1 MSKRLTPNQKAWE
14 KEIARIERFMKKASR
29 RGYVFN
35 EYIIPARPAR
45 ITKKRLSALKSMRG
59 MKLYEQSRYYTPTGA
74 IIPGSSGPAYEKAL
88 KSQISKTKIKK
99 YPTEAQIVRDNLKK
113 LLARFSSFAELMD
126 LIDSWSPKSGWS
138 EEFTRLKRE
147 DKDKAKNIINGQ
159 IREQGAEVIA
169 RRVQEHADEII
180 DLVWYIIYGASGK
193 EKDNGDYMQSQ
204 ITHLATLLKG
214 GSLTPEEARNLHD
227 IAEGETV

>member
-1 MSKRLTPNQKAWE
+1 MAKRLTPNQKAWE
-14 KEIARIERFMKKASR
+14 KEITRIERFMKKASK

-35 EYIIPARPAR
+35 EDIIPVRPAR
-45 ITKKRLSALKSMRG
+45 ITKKQLSALKSMRG
-59 MKLYEQSRYYTPTGA
+59 MKVYEQSRYYTPTGA

-88 KSQISKTKIKK
+88 KSQIGKRKIKN
-99 YPTEAQIVRDNLKK
+99 YPFEAEIVRDNLKK
-113 LLARFSSFAELMD
+113 LLARFSAFAELMD

-138 EEFTRLKRE
+138 QEFTRLKRE

-169 RRVQEHADEII
+169 KRVQEHADEII

-193 EKDNGDYMQSQ
+193 EKDNDDYMQSQ

-214 GSLTPEEARNLHD
+214 ESLTPEEARNLHD

>member
-35 EYIIPARPAR
+35 EDIIPARPAR

-59 MKLYEQSRYYTPTGA
+59 MKLYEQSTYYTPTGA
-74 IIPGSSGPAYEKAL
+74 VIPGASGPAYEKAL
-88 KSQISKTKIKK
+88 KSKIGKTKLKK
-99 YPTEAQIVRDNLKK
+99 YPTEAEIVRQNLKN
-113 LLARFSSFAELMD
+113 LMARFNAFGELMD
-126 LIDSWSPKSGWS
+126 LINSWSPKSEWS
-138 EEFTRLKRE
+138 PEFTRLKTE
-147 DKDKAKNIINGQ
+147 DKDKAKNIIDGQ
-159 IREQGAEVIA
+159 IREKGADIIA
-169 RRVQEHADEII
+169 QRVQEHADEII

-204 ITHLATLLKG
+204 LTHLATLLKG
-214 GSLTPEEARNLHD
+214 ESLTPEEARNLHD
-227 IAEGETV
+227 IAEAETI